1 MKIVI
6 HDIINKYYAVI
17 LDNEDNLIFMS
28 NIVADKNT
36 IINLLQT
43 FKDNILNAEIEDQ
56 TNIK

>member
-6 HDIINKYYAVI
+6 HDIDNKYYAVI
-17 LDNEDNLIFMS
+17 LDEEDNLIFMS

-36 IINLLQT
+36 IIDLLQT

-56 TNIK
+56 TN